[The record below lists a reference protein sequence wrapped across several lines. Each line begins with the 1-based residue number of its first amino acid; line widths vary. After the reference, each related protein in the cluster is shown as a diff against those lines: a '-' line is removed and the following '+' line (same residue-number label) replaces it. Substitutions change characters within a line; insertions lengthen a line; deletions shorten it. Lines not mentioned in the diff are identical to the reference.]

1 VIGAFIIS
9 LWSSLVEGIVQTS
22 LLEWIAVLTGLGSVW
37 YSVKE
42 NIWVYPIGMISVAIY
57 MHLAFTYQLYADMG
71 VNGYYFLM
79 SIYGWYQWLQPEEKK
94 PFKPIT
100 KNDGV
105 YWIRSLLFFGISWIT
120 LYTILV
126 NFTDSDVP
134 FWDSLTTSFAIV
146 GMWLMAEKKLEHWLF
161 WIATDLVSIP
171 LYFYKG
177 LVLTS
182 GQFLI
187 FTLLAW
193 SGWIRWNRE
202 WTKLQQEGTPS
213 RVPAK

>member
-1 VIGAFIIS
+1 MLLSS
-9 LWSSLVEGIVQTS
+9 LWTSLVDGIMQTS
-22 LLEWIAVLTGLGSVW
+22 LLEWVAVLTGLGSVW

-42 NIWVYPIGMISVAIY
+42 KIWVYPIGMISVAIY
-57 MHLAFTYQLYADMG
+57 MHLAFKYQLYADMG

-79 SIYGWYQWLQPEEKK
+79 SIYGWYQWVQPEEKK
-94 PFKPIT
+94 PYKPIT
-100 KNDGV
+100 KNDQSF
-105 YWIRSLLFFGISWIT
+105 WFRSLLFFGLSWIT
-120 LYTILV
+120 LYLV
-126 NFTDSDVP
+126 LFHFTDSDVP

-161 WIATDLVSIP
+161 WIATNLVSIP

-177 LVLTS
+177 LILTS

-187 FTLLAW
+187 FTLLAC

-202 WTKLQQEGTPS
+202 WSKLQQEGIPS
-213 RVPAK
+213 EAPAK